1 MVCHYTEKKIKE
13 RGFIQGVRQMKN
25 LMQFVIGLTDEAG
38 RRVKSGQK

>member
-25 LMQFVIGLTDEAG
+25 LMQFVIGLTDEA
-38 RRVKSGQK
+38 